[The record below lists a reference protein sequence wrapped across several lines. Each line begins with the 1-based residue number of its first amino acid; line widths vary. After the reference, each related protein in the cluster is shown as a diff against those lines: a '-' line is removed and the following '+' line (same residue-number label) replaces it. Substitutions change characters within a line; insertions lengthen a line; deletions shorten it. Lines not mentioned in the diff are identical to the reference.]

1 MAIPLSPLGSN
12 LGAPLTAIGR
22 MQPAV
27 PLLQP
32 SAAGLRGN
40 LCKYTPKRSALILLL
55 HPQGGYRKYVASKL
69 AVFYVQTPSLIRPH
83 ITAELTYPR
92 TCCIQHVRGITLRSP
107 STRTPSTSG
116 TVACAQRPALQRDW
130 IWLSLL
136 VRRISGAMSRCASQ
150 RNS

>member
-1 MAIPLSPLGSN
+1 MAIPLSPLDSN

-55 HPQGGYRKYVASKL
+55 PPQGGYRKYVASKL

-92 TCCIQHVRGITLRSP
+92 KRIAQECPLRSALAADNP
-107 STRTPSTSG
+107 RFEAWERQKG
-116 TVACAQRPALQRDW
+116 KRPDP
-130 IWLSLL
+130 
-136 VRRISGAMSRCASQ
+136 
-150 RNS
+150 